1 MAQMSDTEDT
11 SGAARRPGAT
21 DAGVTGSGVAGSDG
35 ARSGATGSGGAGGP
49 GGAGVSQS
57 AAGSDGAGAPG
68 GAVGSGCAG
77 ASGDPGVSHGVVGA
91 GGAAG
96 EGGAP
101 CPEAIRRALAAHTTM
116 TLAYVDEEGPQA
128 CAVLYAT
135 DAVEALEAP
144 EAAAAVETAET
155 VEAAHA
161 ADAPRGVPGAESRGG
176 AKAGD
181 VVGAGPALYFVTS
194 GTTRHGRALA
204 EPGARVAFTAQR
216 DGQEWS
222 GLTGLQGRGR
232 CRPLA
237 GAERAAGW
245 RVYLE
250 RFPFVAASDRLRD
263 ALERTT
269 LWELRPDWLRLIDNG
284 QGFGH
289 KEEWSGS

>member
-21 DAGVTGSGVAGSDG
+21 GSGVA
-35 ARSGATGSGGAGGP
+35 GSGGAGGP
-49 GGAGVSQS
+49 GGAGVPQS
-57 AAGSDGAGAPG
+57 AAGPGGAGAPG

-77 ASGDPGVSHGVVGA
+77 ASGGAGVSDGVVGA

-96 EGGAP
+96 AGGAP

-135 DAVEALEAP
+135 DAVEVL

-155 VEAAHA
+155 VEAAPA
-161 ADAPRGVPGAESRGG
+161 VDAPRGVPGGESRGG
-176 AKAGD
+176 AEAGD
-181 VVGAGPALYFVTS
+181 LAGAGPALYFVTS

-222 GLTGLQGRGR
+222 GLTGLQGRGALPSPGR
-232 CRPLA
+232 RRAGGRLA
-237 GAERAAGW
+237 GLSGALPLCRGERPAARCPGADHVVGAAPRLAAADRQRAGLRSQGGVVGLVR
-245 RVYLE
+245 RV
-250 RFPFVAASDRLRD
+250 
-263 ALERTT
+263 
-269 LWELRPDWLRLIDNG
+269 
-284 QGFGH
+284 
-289 KEEWSGS
+289 